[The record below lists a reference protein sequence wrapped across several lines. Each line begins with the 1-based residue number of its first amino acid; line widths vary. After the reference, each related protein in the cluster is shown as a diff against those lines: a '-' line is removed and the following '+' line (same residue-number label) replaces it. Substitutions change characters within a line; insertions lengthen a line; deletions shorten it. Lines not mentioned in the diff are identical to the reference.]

1 VENSEF
7 QNQFGELNRV
17 KILLIEDDEGD
28 AFLLRELLL
37 EAEQFN
43 FDLIHVER
51 LSHGLNVL
59 ATEKCDVI
67 LLDLSLPDGYGPEI
81 IYPVQEAANGIPVI
95 ILTGL
100 DSEGVGIQMVKEGV
114 QDYLVKG
121 SFESHNLIRAIRYGI
136 ERQRMLFQLE
146 KARELEQYL
155 AYHDALTSLPNRKLF
170 YDRLAHTISRAHRNE
185 KKVGVM
191 FLDLD
196 GFKRINDTL
205 GHSAGDELLKITAER
220 LKHVMRESD
229 TVARLGGD
237 EFTVIIDNI
246 SQEQDI
252 ISVCEKILHALEKPY
267 KIDSNEFFITSSI
280 GVSLYPFDGENIEDL
295 VKNADVAMYRAKGAG
310 KNNYQFYNIS
320 MDAQAMEHLEMERS
334 LRRALENNELYLHY
348 QPLFNME
355 QKAISSLEALVRWEH
370 PELGNIPPSKFIPIA
385 EETGLINSLGEWI
398 INTACIQNKA
408 LQSEGYQPIRVAINL
423 STHQFRDKNLF
434 ETVTN
439 ALNNSCLDP
448 QFMAL
453 EITESSVMRDVEYAI
468 DTLRAFKDLGIQVAV
483 DDFGTGYS
491 SLSYLKQLPAD
502 TLKID
507 RSFIDGIPTD
517 RNDASI
523 TSAIIGLAHNLE
535 LGVVAEGV
543 ETSEQLSYLRHLKCD
558 EMQGFHLSR
567 PLPFDTL
574 KTVMS

>member
-1 VENSEF
+1 MEKSEF
-7 QNQFGELNRV
+7 QNQFGGLNRV

-28 AFLLRELLL
+28 AFLVRELLM

-51 LSHGLNVL
+51 LSHGLDVL
-59 ATEKCDVI
+59 ASERCDVI

-81 IYPVQEAANGIPVI
+81 IYPVQEAANGIPII

-100 DSEGVGIQMVKEGV
+100 DSEGVGIQLVKEGV
-114 QDYLVKG
+114 QDYLVKD
-121 SFESHNLIRAIRYGI
+121 SFDSQNLIRAIRYAI

-170 YDRLAHTISRAHRNE
+170 YDRLAHTISRARRND
-185 KKVGVM
+185 KMVGVM

-205 GHSAGDELLKITAER
+205 GHGAGDELLKITAER
-220 LKHVMRESD
+220 LKHVIRESD

-237 EFTVIIDNI
+237 EFTVIIDHI
-246 SQEQDI
+246 SQEQDV
-252 ISVCEKILHALEKPY
+252 ISVCDKILRTLEKPY

-280 GVSLYPFDGENIEDL
+280 GVSLYPFDGENIEEL
-295 VKNADVAMYRAKGAG
+295 IKNADVAMYRAKGAG

-348 QPLFNME
+348 QPLFNMQ
-355 QKAISSLEALVRWEH
+355 QKTITSLEALVRWQH

-385 EETGLINSLGEWI
+385 EETGLINPLGEWI
-398 INTACIQNKA
+398 INTACIQNKT
-408 LQSEGYQPIRVAINL
+408 LQAEGYQPVRVAINL

-439 ALNNSCLDP
+439 ALDKSRLNP
-448 QFMAL
+448 QFMSL

-468 DTLRAFKDLGIQVAV
+468 DTLQAFKDLGIQVAV

-543 ETSEQLSYLRHLKCD
+543 ETSEQLSYLQQLKCD
-558 EMQGFHLSR
+558 EMQGYHLSK